1 MMNDDKAKE
10 IPAEHEEAEPQVAPV
25 ATPTAEESRGD
36 SDEAEPQVAPA
47 ETPAAEENG
56 GDSDAVDEEHVV
68 ETLLARIAELEDK
81 RQRALADAENV
92 RRRAERQQ
100 VETIAYANTAFAR
113 DLLSVS
119 DNLDRALET
128 GAADPSAEGGAAFAE
143 GVEMTRR
150 ELRAVLEKN
159 GVTRIEPEGEKFDHN
174 LHQAMGEVDDPEAA
188 PGTIVEVIQPGYLLR
203 DRLLRPAMVLVAKGA
218 KNDETGAD

>member
-1 MMNDDKAKE
+1 MMNEDESKE
-10 IPAEHEEAEPQVAPV
+10 IPVEGEEVEPQVA
-25 ATPTAEESRGD
+25 AAETPTTEESGSD
-36 SDEAEPQVAPA
+36 SDEI
-47 ETPAAEENG
+47 
-56 GDSDAVDEEHVV
+56 DEEQVV

-100 VETIAYANTAFAR
+100 AETIAYANTAFAR

-128 GAADPSAEGGAAFAE
+128 GAGDPSAEGSAAFVE

-150 ELRAVLEKN
+150 ELRAVLERN
-159 GVTRIEPEGEKFDHN
+159 GVSKIEPLGEKFDHN
-174 LHQAMGEVDDPEAA
+174 FHQAMGEVDVADAA
-188 PGTIVEVIQPGYLLR
+188 PGTVVEVIQSGYLLR
-203 DRLLRPAMVLVAKGA
+203 DRLLRPAMVLVAGGA
-218 KNDETGAD
+218 KNGEAKEE

>member
-1 MMNDDKAKE
+1 MMNDEKAKD
-10 IPAEHEEAEPQVAPV
+10 IPVEGQEAEPQV
-25 ATPTAEESRGD
+25 S
-36 SDEAEPQVAPA
+36 PA

-56 GDSDAVDEEHVV
+56 GEADEADEEQVI

-100 VETIAYANTAFAR
+100 AETIAYANTAFAR

-128 GAADPSAEGGAAFAE
+128 GAADPSAEGSAAFVE
-143 GVEMTRR
+143 GVEATRR
-150 ELRAVLEKN
+150 ELRAVFERN
-159 GVTRIEPEGEKFDHN
+159 GVSKIDPLGEKFDHN
-174 LHQAMGEVDDPEAA
+174 FHQAMCEVDDPEAV
-188 PGTIVEVIQPGYLLR
+188 PGTIVEVIQSGYLLR
-203 DRLLRPAMVLVAKGA
+203 DRLLRPAMVAVAKGA
-218 KNDETGAD
+218 KNGAADEE

>member
-1 MMNDDKAKE
+1 MMNEDESKE
-10 IPAEHEEAEPQVAPV
+10 IPVEGEEAEPQVA
-25 ATPTAEESRGD
+25 AAETPTAEESGSD
-36 SDEAEPQVAPA
+36 SDEI
-47 ETPAAEENG
+47 
-56 GDSDAVDEEHVV
+56 DEEQVV

-100 VETIAYANTAFAR
+100 AETIAYANTAFAR

-128 GAADPSAEGGAAFAE
+128 GAGDPSAEGNAAFVE

-150 ELRAVLEKN
+150 ELRAVLERN
-159 GVTRIEPEGEKFDHN
+159 GVSKIEPLGEKFDHN
-174 LHQAMGEVDDPEAA
+174 FHQAMGEVDVADVA
-188 PGTIVEVIQPGYLLR
+188 PGTVVEVIQSGYLLR
-203 DRLLRPAMVLVAKGA
+203 DRLLRPAMVLVAGGA
-218 KNDETGAD
+218 KNGEAKEE